1 VASIGSI
8 FGNCIVAPLARP
20 LLVVSDTH
28 LGTDTR
34 SHVGADL
41 ARLIDAHPEAEV
53 VFGGDAFDLS
63 HAPKHDDQGR
73 LLSALLDESPEFVA
87 SLHRRLSAGRPVT
100 VLAGNH
106 DAALGNDDIGGI
118 LRARL
123 DLTEGAP
130 LVMSPWFVRRGGV
143 HLEHGHV
150 YDPDNAPIHP
160 LAEWSEQS
168 EPLGIALTR
177 RFVVATGAS
186 HFSHAQDSTPAR
198 ALARAFRLYGLRAP
212 GMIASYF
219 RTAIALCLQGGP
231 GLAPRESHERALGAS
246 RLHGF
251 AEEAELTLAV
261 LSELL
266 EQAPRP
272 THLSRRDLFLRLY
285 FDRVFASL
293 ILASSLAAIPRKP
306 TAAVT
311 ALASLA
317 YLAGSTMRGHDRYG
331 DLPPKRLQLG
341 AARVRET
348 TGARLVVFG
357 HTHHVVVDDGY
368 LNTGSFAFPRGTGRP
383 YVYVSEDGGAE
394 LRRSIAT

>member
-1 VASIGSI
+1 MAS
-8 FGNCIVAPLARP
+8 LARP

-34 SHVGADL
+34 SHLGADL

-63 HAPKHDDQGR
+63 HAPRHEDQGR
-73 LLSALLDESPEFVA
+73 LLSTLLDQSPEFVA
-87 SLHRRLSAGRPVT
+87 SLRRRLAAGHPVT

-106 DAALGNDDIGGI
+106 DAALAGDDMGAI

-123 DLTEGAP
+123 DVTDGAP
-130 LVMSPWFVRRGGV
+130 IALCPWFVRRGDV

-160 LAEWSEQS
+160 LAEWSEQT

-177 RFVVATGAS
+177 RFVVATGAE
-186 HFSHAQDSTPAR
+186 HFSHAQDATPAR
-198 ALARAFRLYGLRAP
+198 SLARAFRLYGLRAP

-219 RTAIALCLQGGP
+219 KTAISLCMKGGP
-231 GLAPRESHERALGAS
+231 ALAPREGQERQLGAS
-246 RLHGF
+246 RLDEF
-251 AEEAELTLAV
+251 AAESGLSGATLSDLLT
-261 LSELL
+261 
-266 EQAPRP
+266 QMPRP

-293 ILASSLAAIPRKP
+293 ILAGSLAAIPRKP
-306 TAAVT
+306 TAAIT
-311 ALASLA
+311 ALASFA

-331 DLPPKRLQLG
+331 ALPPKRLQIG

-383 YVYVSEDGGAE
+383 YVYIDKDGAAE
-394 LRRSIAT
+394 LRRSTAT

>member
-1 VASIGSI
+1 V
-8 FGNCIVAPLARP
+8 ARP
-20 LLVVSDTH
+20 ILVVSDTH

-41 ARLIDAHPEAEV
+41 ARLIDAHPEAEI

-63 HAPKHDDQGR
+63 HAPRHDDQGP
-73 LLSALLDESPEFVA
+73 LLSALLDQSPEFVT
-87 SLHRRLSAGRPVT
+87 SLHRRLSEGRPVT

-106 DAALGNDDIGGI
+106 DAALGNDEIGGI

-123 DLTEGAP
+123 DVAKGAP
-130 LVMSPWFVRRGGV
+130 IAMSPWFVRRGDV

-186 HFSHAQDSTPAR
+186 HFSHAQDTTPVQ
-198 ALARAFRLYGLRAP
+198 ALARAFRLYGFRAP

-219 RTAIALCLQGGP
+219 STAIALCLQSGP

-251 AEEAELTLAV
+251 ADETEVPGAV

-266 EQAPRP
+266 AQVPRP
-272 THLSRRDLFLRLY
+272 THLSRRELFLRLY
-285 FDRVFASL
+285 FDRVFATL
-293 ILASSLAAIPRKP
+293 ILAGSLASIPRKP
-306 TAAVT
+306 TAAIT
-311 ALASLA
+311 ALASFA

-331 DLPPKRLQLG
+331 ALPPKRLQLG

-368 LNTGSFAFPRGTGRP
+368 LNTGSFAYPRGTGRP
-383 YVYVSEDGGAE
+383 YVYIDESGAAE
-394 LRRSIAT
+394 LRRTVAT

>member
-1 VASIGSI
+1 M
-8 FGNCIVAPLARP
+8 APLARP

-41 ARLIDAHPEAEV
+41 ARLIDTHPAAEI

-63 HAPKHDDQGR
+63 HAPRHEHQGP
-73 LLSALLDESPEFVA
+73 LLSALLDQSPEFVA

-106 DAALGNDDIGGI
+106 DAALGNDELGGI

-123 DLTEGAP
+123 DVTDGAP
-130 LVMSPWFVRRGGV
+130 LTMTPWFVRRGDV

-160 LAEWSEQS
+160 LAEWSERT

-186 HFSHAQDSTPAR
+186 HFSHAQDSTPVR
-198 ALARAFRLYGLRAP
+198 ALARAFRLYGFRAP

-219 RTAIALCLQGGP
+219 RTAISLCIEGGQ
-231 GLAPRESHERALGAS
+231 GLAPRESHERALGAA
-246 RLHGF
+246 RLDGF
-251 AEEAELTLAV
+251 AEETELPGAV

-266 EQAPRP
+266 AQAPRP

-293 ILASSLAAIPRKP
+293 ILASSLASIPRKP
-306 TAAVT
+306 TAAIT
-311 ALASLA
+311 ALASFA
-317 YLAGSTMRGHDRYG
+317 YLAGSTMRSHDRYG

-341 AARVRET
+341 AARVRAT

-383 YVYVSEDGGAE
+383 YVYVDETGAAE
-394 LRRSIAT
+394 LRRSVAT

>member
-1 VASIGSI
+1 V
-8 FGNCIVAPLARP
+8 ARP

-28 LGTDTR
+28 LGTDRR

-41 ARLIDAHPEAEV
+41 ARLIDAHPEAEI

-63 HAPKHDDQGR
+63 HAPRHDHQGP
-73 LLSALLDESPEFVA
+73 LLSALLDQSPEFVT
-87 SLHRRLSAGRPVT
+87 SLHRRLSEGRPVT

-106 DAALGNDDIGGI
+106 DAALGNDEIGGI

-123 DLTEGAP
+123 DVAKGAP
-130 LVMSPWFVRRGGV
+130 IAMSPWFVRRGDV

-186 HFSHAQDSTPAR
+186 HFSHAQDTTPVR
-198 ALARAFRLYGLRAP
+198 ALARAFRLYGFRAP

-219 RTAIALCLQGGP
+219 STAIALCLQGGP

-251 AEEAELTLAV
+251 ADETEVPGAV

-266 EQAPRP
+266 AQVPRP
-272 THLSRRDLFLRLY
+272 THLSRRELFLRLY
-285 FDRVFASL
+285 FDRVFATL
-293 ILASSLAAIPRKP
+293 ILAGSLASIPRKP
-306 TAAVT
+306 TAAIT
-311 ALASLA
+311 ALASFA

-331 DLPPKRLQLG
+331 ALPPKRLQLG

-368 LNTGSFAFPRGTGRP
+368 LNTGSFAYPRGTGRP
-383 YVYVSEDGGAE
+383 YVYIDESGAAE
-394 LRRSIAT
+394 LRRTVAT